1 MDGAGSDM
9 ADGGDDRTG
18 NSRWVGLAQMG
29 AVVVIV
35 LVALYFMRAP
45 QVAEFDDVVA
55 EGADA
60 APRVNVVLP
69 SAGRQ
74 ERTVELT
81 GTVRLRG
88 SVQLRSQVH
97 GRVVR
102 VSPKL
107 RNGGMFKAGDVLLKV
122 DPEDHEI
129 EVRAAEAW
137 VEAQRARMRKHE
149 LQGQL
154 EAAEY
159 RRQNP
164 CQPVPAIIE
173 HEPQIARFKARVD
186 RAEARLDAARLALE
200 RTDFSLPFDGKIIG
214 TEIAVGDLV
223 GPAALFGSAYA
234 RDAVEVEA
242 AVALDDLAGLVP
254 VVGRT
259 AEVRLGARAFPAA
272 VERVSSVV
280 APRSRMATLFL
291 EFADDVSLEDV
302 PPPGVFVEVSV
313 HGEVFDNAFVLPDAA
328 EQHDG
333 TVWVVEAGALRSVS
347 TSSLGRS
354 ADGWIVAA
362 FDARDGVV
370 LGAVPGAK
378 DGLAVEPAPSAGL

>member
-1 MDGAGSDM
+1 M
-9 ADGGDDRTG
+9 ADSGDARTG
-18 NSRWVGLAQMG
+18 NRRWVGLAQMG

-55 EGADA
+55 ESADA

-107 RNGGMFKAGDVLLKV
+107 RSGAMFKAGDVLLKV

-159 RRQNP
+159 RRRNP
-164 CQPVPAIIE
+164 GQPVPEIIE

-200 RTDFSLPFDGKIIG
+200 RTDFALPFDGKIIG

-223 GPAALFGSAYA
+223 GPATLFGSAYA

-242 AVALDDLAGLVP
+242 AVALDDLAGLAP
-254 VVGRT
+254 VVGRS
-259 AEVRLGARAFPAA
+259 ADVRLGPRTFPAV

-291 EFADDVSLEDV
+291 GFADDVSLEDV
-302 PPPGVFVEVSV
+302 PSPGIFVEVSV
-313 HGEVFDNAFVLPDAA
+313 RGEAFDNAFVLPDAA

-333 TVWVVEAGALRSVS
+333 TVWVVEAGTLRSVS
-347 TSSLGRS
+347 TRSLGRS
-354 ADGWIVAA
+354 AAGWIVAA

-378 DGLAVEPAPSAGL
+378 EGLAVELAPGAGR